1 MYNPSRNKKIKSKS
15 RQFNENGIINIV
27 YAGNL
32 GLAQNLDI
40 ILDCFSNLK
49 FQNFNLKICGD
60 GSNKNISVK
69 NMNQIR

>member
-1 MYNPSRNKKIKSKS
+1 MYNPFSRNKKIKSKS

-40 ILDCFSNLK
+40 ILDCFFK
-49 FQNFNLKICGD
+49 FE
-60 GSNKNISVK
+60 ISK
-69 NMNQIR
+69 L